1 MYTTFS
7 IGGEDSWDAQADRA
21 TQILHNSGIHF
32 SDWPIRYRLIDFA
45 YFVGLAAAFLQFL
58 AAVYLLEH

>member
-7 IGGEDSWDAQADRA
+7 IVGEDSWDAQADRA
-21 TQILHNSGIHF
+21 THILHSCYIHF
-32 SDWPIRYRLIDFA
+32 SDWLIRYRLIDFA
-45 YFVGLAAAFLQFL
+45 YFVELAAAFLQFP